1 MLVRRL
7 GWSRVAAVFCVVVL
21 LGGCADF
28 TVLGPREPVTVRFTA
43 PGAASYYEPLVEAF
57 EDQHRNITIEL
68 VDGMFFGYEQLADVD
83 VIIAPQS
90 NIADL
95 IDGGFAMS
103 LHELIAQDDAF
114 DLADFYPGA
123 VEALTVQ
130 GQRWAIPYMAD
141 AIVMFYNRD
150 LYDKH
155 NVPYP
160 DAGWT
165 WQGFLDRAVSLTD
178 ESVGEYGYA
187 YQLTG
192 QMAFIEPML
201 LIYQHGG
208 QVFDNP
214 ADPTALTLNEPL
226 NVEALQWYAD
236 LIHRHGVAPPPV
248 NRQMPFPQAGVE
260 AGKYAMWLG
269 FLSDRWEELNVGVAP
284 VPGDAN
290 AVTLGAVLGLFIRA
304 DTQDPQACW
313 EWVKFVTNEAPPFLM
328 PARRSLAEAG
338 AAMNPD
344 FVEAGRASLETMLPL
359 NLNLDPTSLLYKQW
373 GTIMQAFT
381 TAVVDIQNGDPV
393 GPALDEA
400 QRKVDF

>member
-1 MLVRRL
+1 
-7 GWSRVAAVFCVVVL
+7 
-21 LGGCADF
+21 
-28 TVLGPREPVTVRFTA
+28 
-43 PGAASYYEPLVEAF
+43 
-57 EDQHRNITIEL
+57 
-68 VDGMFFGYEQLADVD
+68 
-83 VIIAPQS
+83 
-90 NIADL
+90 
-95 IDGGFAMS
+95 
-103 LHELIAQDDAF
+103 
-114 DLADFYPGA
+114 
-123 VEALTVQ
+123 
-130 GQRWAIPYMAD
+130 
-141 AIVMFYNRD
+141 
-150 LYDKH
+150 
-155 NVPYP
+155 
-160 DAGWT
+160 
-165 WQGFLDRAVSLTD
+165 LTD